1 MRKLLTTS
9 LGGLWASVSLAL
21 FCCGITQLHA
31 QQNHTINP
39 VLLDFFSINDDRV
52 CEKVRPSEATHAL
65 FQQAYLLN
73 AQGGANT
80 HFNVVKKLIVPFGEN
95 LILEEDYVVYSE
107 GDVRI
112 DGNIFGK
119 SIVQSN
125 RSGQNLI
132 ICAAGTIE
140 INGNIQLSDGGP
152 GYLSDKNFVAQI
164 APLRGQLAQIGAV
177 TLGFSV
183 TNQVAQSING
193 GRGGSLFLQAPRII
207 INGQVKVG
215 KGGNG
220 IAGGRGGEGGS
231 MIILYKQFQ
240 AGRKT
245 NRFVAGNGGQGGN
258 GEAWFNIDGGAGGKG
273 GETYFFA
280 CSNGSNG
287 SNGAGSPTT
296 VGENGGNGGQ
306 GGNSSDGIACGGG
319 NGGNGGSGGVN
330 LTTGNGRRGG
340 SGGNGGDGGVAF
352 NTVPGGSA
360 FAGNGGQG
368 GNGAQGGNG
377 FGADKNGGNGGQGG
391 DGGAGGF
398 AIGADGST
406 GGSCAT
412 TTGGDATGGNGGDGG
427 PGGAGGFGTGAGI
440 GGNGG
445 RGGARGAGGD
455 GTGGSAGSC
464 TAVACS
470 TPQGGTGIGGTRGAR
485 GAGGPG
491 GTSGVGGTTGANGN
505 QGSNVPTNGTGT
517 DGNDGVCILPIELTQ
532 FEAKLQ
538 DQGIMVTW
546 TTATELNNDY
556 MALERSANGQNFLE
570 ITRVKGKGTTQETQH
585 YQYFDPNPLAGINY
599 YRLRQVDFNGTT
611 DHSKVVAVTL
621 DKGELMSI
629 FPNPAK
635 DRINI
640 QTSLTLLAEEVFLLD
655 ALGRKISLNLQG
667 SPGWYEIKL
676 PAELPAGNY
685 WLRLQD
691 RAQIH
696 RMVVVRE

>member
-9 LGGLWASVSLAL
+9 LGGLWAFMPLAL
-21 FCCGITQLHA
+21 FCCGITQLNA
-31 QQNHTINP
+31 QLKHTINP
-39 VLLDFFSINDDRV
+39 SLLDFFRINDDRV
-52 CEKVRPSEATHAL
+52 CEKVRLNDATHAL
-65 FQQAYLLN
+65 FQQVYVLN
-73 AQGGANT
+73 TQAGTTTPLNS
-80 HFNVVKKLIVPFGEN
+80 VKNLIVPRGEN
-95 LILEEDYVVYSE
+95 LILEEDYAVYSA

-119 SIVQSN
+119 SSRQSN
-125 RSGQNLI
+125 ASGQNLI

-140 INGNIQLSDGGP
+140 INGNIQLSDGGD
-152 GYLSDKNFVAQI
+152 GHFSEKNFVAQI
-164 APLRGQLAQIGAV
+164 APLRGHLAQIGA
-177 TLGFSV
+177 TTMGLSIP
-183 TNQVAQSING
+183 NQIVQSLNG
-193 GRGGSLFLQAPRII
+193 GRGGSLFLQAPRIV

-220 IAGGRGGEGGS
+220 IAGGQGGDGGS
-231 MIILYKQFQ
+231 MIFLYEQFQ
-240 AGRKT
+240 AGAKARHLI
-245 NRFVAGNGGQGGN
+245 AGNGGHGGN
-258 GEAWFNIDGGAGGKG
+258 GEAWLNIDGGAGGNG

-330 LTTGNGRRGG
+330 MAGNGRRGG
-340 SGGNGGDGGVAF
+340 HGGNGGDGGVAF
-352 NTVPGGSA
+352 NTLPGGSA

-377 FGADKNGGNGGQGG
+377 FGSDKNGGNGGQGG

-427 PGGAGGFGTGAGI
+427 PGGAGGFGTGAGAGGR
-440 GGNGG
+440 GGN
-445 RGGARGAGGD
+445 GGARGAGGD

-505 QGSNVPTNGTGT
+505 QGSNAPTDGMGT

-538 DQGIMVTW
+538 DNGILVTW
-546 TTATELNNDY
+546 TTLTELNNDY

-570 ITRVKGKGTTQETQH
+570 IARIKGKGTTQETQH
-585 YQYFDPNPLAGINY
+585 YQYFDPSPLAGINY

-696 RMVVVRE
+696 RVVVVRE

>member
-1 MRKLLTTS
+1 MRQLLTTS
-9 LGGLWASVSLAL
+9 LGGPWAFVPLAL
-21 FCCGITQLHA
+21 FCCGITQLYA
-31 QQNHTINP
+31 QQNQSIDP
-39 VLLDFFSINDDRV
+39 ILLNFFHINDDRV
-52 CEKVRPSEATHAL
+52 CEKIELSAATHSL
-65 FQQAYLLN
+65 FQQAYVLN
-73 AQGGANT
+73 ARVASSAGLQQ
-80 HFNVVKKLIVPFGEN
+80 VKNWTVPKGKT
-95 LILEEDYVVYSE
+95 LVLEEDYTVYSE
-107 GDVRI
+107 GDVQI
-112 DGNIFGK
+112 DGNILGK
-119 SIVQSN
+119 SILQSN
-125 RSGQNLI
+125 APGQNLI

-140 INGNIQLSDGGP
+140 INGNIQLSDGGD
-152 GYLSDKNFVAQI
+152 GYLPENNFTLQTS
-164 APLRGQLAQIGAV
+164 PSRGAWAQIGLS
-177 TLGFSV
+177 TMGLSI
-183 TNQVAQSING
+183 TNQITQNING
-193 GRGGSLFLQAPRII
+193 GRGGSIFLQARRIV
-207 INGQVKVG
+207 INGQVAVG
-215 KGGNG
+215 AGGNG
-220 IAGGRGGEGGS
+220 IASGQGGAGGS
-231 MIILYKQFQ
+231 MIFLYEQFQ
-240 AGRKT
+240 AGAKT
-245 NRFVAGNGGQGGN
+245 RRFVAGNGGHGGN
-258 GEAWFNIDGGAGGKG
+258 GAAWLNIDGGSGGSG

-287 SNGAGSPTT
+287 SNGPGSPTT
-296 VGENGGNGGQ
+296 NGGNGTNGGQ
-306 GGNSSDGIACGGG
+306 GGNSNDGIACGGG

-340 SGGNGGDGGVAF
+340 NGGNGGDGGVAF
-352 NTVPGGSA
+352 NTLPGGSA

-377 FGADKNGGNGGQGG
+377 VGADKNGGRGGQGG

-427 PGGAGGFGTGAGI
+427 PGGAGGFGTGTGT
-440 GGNGG
+440 GGTGG

-464 TAVACS
+464 TAVVCS
-470 TPQGGTGIGGTRGAR
+470 TPQGGTGTGGTRGAQ
-485 GAGGPG
+485 GVGGIG
-491 GTSGVGGTTGANGN
+491 GTSGVGGTTGANGAT
-505 QGSNVPTNGTGT
+505 GTNRPNGIGT

-532 FEAKLQ
+532 FDAKLQ
-538 DQGIMVTW
+538 DQGVLVTW

-556 MALERSANGQNFLE
+556 MALERSANGQDFLE
-570 ITRVKGKGTTQETQH
+570 ITRVKGKGTTQETQRYH
-585 YQYFDPNPLAGINY
+585 YFDQNPLAGINY
-599 YRLRQVDFNGTT
+599 YRLRQVDFDGTT
-611 DHSKVVAVTL
+611 DHSKVVALTL

-640 QTSLTLLAEEVFLLD
+640 QTSLTLLPQEVFLLD

-676 PAELPAGNY
+676 PTELPAGNY

>member
-9 LGGLWASVSLAL
+9 LGGLRFFLPLAL
-21 FCCGITQLHA
+21 FCCGITQLYA
-31 QQNHTINP
+31 QQNQSINP
-39 VLLDFFSINDDRV
+39 DLLAFFHINDDRV
-52 CEKVRPSEATHAL
+52 CEKASMSTATHAL
-65 FQQAYLLN
+65 FQQAYVLN
-73 AQGGANT
+73 TQVTTTAQLRL
-80 HFNVVKKLIVPFGEN
+80 VKNLIIPRGEN
-95 LILEEDYVVYSE
+95 LILEEDFAIYSA

-112 DGNIFGK
+112 DGNIHGK
-119 SIVQSN
+119 SILHSN
-125 RSGQNLI
+125 APGQNLI

-140 INGNIQLSDGGP
+140 INGNIQLSNGGN
-152 GYLSDKNFVAQI
+152 GYLPENNSTVQTTSS
-164 APLRGQLAQIGAV
+164 RGVWAQIGV
-177 TLGFSV
+177 STMGFTIS
-183 TNQVAQSING
+183 NQAAQSING
-193 GRGGSLFLQAPRII
+193 GRGGSIFLQAPRIV
-207 INGQVKVG
+207 INGRVAVG
-215 KGGNG
+215 AGGNG
-220 IAGGRGGEGGS
+220 IAGGQGGDGGS
-231 MIILYKQFQ
+231 VVFLYEQFQ
-240 AGRKT
+240 AGAKDR
-245 NRFVAGNGGQGGN
+245 RFLAGNGGHGGN
-258 GEAWFNIDGGAGGKG
+258 AEAWLTLDGGTGGSG

-287 SNGAGSPTT
+287 SNGPGSPTT
-296 VGENGGNGGQ
+296 NGVNGTNGGQ
-306 GGNSSDGIACGGG
+306 GGNSTDGIACGGG
-319 NGGNGGSGGVN
+319 NGGNGGSGGIN
-330 LTTGNGRRGG
+330 MSGNGLRGG
-340 SGGNGGDGGVAF
+340 HGGHGGDGGVAF
-352 NTVPGGSA
+352 NSVPGGSA
-360 FAGNGGQG
+360 IAGNGGQG

-377 FGADKNGGNGGQGG
+377 FGADKNGGRGGQGG

-427 PGGAGGFGTGAGI
+427 PGGAGGFGTGMGI

-455 GTGGSAGSC
+455 GNGGSAGSC
-464 TAVACS
+464 TAVTCS

-491 GTSGVGGTTGANGN
+491 GTSGVGGTTGNNGN
-505 QGSNVPTNGTGT
+505 QGSNVPTNGASI

-532 FEAKLQ
+532 FDAKLQ
-538 DQGIMVTW
+538 DQGILVTW
-546 TTATELNNDY
+546 KTATELNNDY
-556 MALERSANGQNFLE
+556 MVLERSANGQNFLE
-570 ITRVKGKGTTQETQH
+570 VTRIKGKGTTQETQH

-599 YRLRQVDFNGTT
+599 YRLRQVDFDGTT
-611 DHSKVVAVTL
+611 DHSKVVAITL

-655 ALGRKISLNLQG
+655 ALGRRISLNLQG

-676 PAELPAGNY
+676 PTELPAGNY

-696 RMVVVRE
+696 RVVVVRE